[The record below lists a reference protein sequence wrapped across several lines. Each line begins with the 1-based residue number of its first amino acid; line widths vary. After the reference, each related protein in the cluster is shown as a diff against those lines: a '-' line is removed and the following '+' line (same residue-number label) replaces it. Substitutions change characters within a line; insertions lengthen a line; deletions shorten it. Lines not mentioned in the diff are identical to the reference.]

1 MTFGQPLTDEQR
13 AGHRAALVRYL
24 KQQASQVARD
34 DSRRGTALAEFAS
47 FVGRQPAGELLIGV
61 IATLHG
67 VDGSD
72 IYAPGEHAG
81 RVLAAYGA
89 EPLPPAGSF
98 AREAVDGE
106 FIGKWSHAAIK
117 DLEEADGV
125 AEARERA
132 TRRRRPANY
141 SGPKGI

>member
-13 AGHRAALVRYL
+13 ASHRAALVRYL
-24 KQQASQVARD
+24 NQQAAQLAD
-34 DSRRGTALAEFAS
+34 DGQRGTALAEFAS
-47 FVGRQPAGELLIGV
+47 LVERQPDSELLVGV
-61 IATLHG
+61 LATLHG
-67 VDGSD
+67 ATGSD
-72 IYAPGEHAG
+72 IYAPGEHAA
-81 RVLAAYGA
+81 RVLATYGA
-89 EPLPPAGSF
+89 EPLPLVGSF

-106 FIGKWSHAAIK
+106 FLGKWSHAAIK

-132 TRRRRPANY
+132 TRRRRPENY